1 MLQRLMM
8 MKAEIAT
15 AINVALGGAELLD
28 VVDLTEAQF
37 AWVALAQGAV
47 WGLVAAWYRTAR

>member
-1 MLQRLMM
+1 MM

-28 VVDLTEAQF
+28 VVDITEATF

-47 WGLVAAWYRTAR
+47 WGLVAAWYRTGTR